1 MLKCKDLAHHA
12 GDYVDGELGFWRRL
26 GIRCHL
32 LICSS
37 CRAFVRKIR
46 ISKGFFAQRGL
57 SRLSPEERDDVV
69 NRVIEAAKSNSGDD
83 P

>member
-1 MLKCKDLAHHA
+1 MLKCKDIAHHA
-12 GDYVDGELGFWRRL
+12 GDYVDGETGFWRRL

-37 CRAFVRKIR
+37 CRNFVRKIR
-46 ISKGFFAQRGL
+46 ISKGFFAKRGL
-57 SRLSPEERDDVV
+57 SRLSPDERDEVV
-69 NRVIEAAKSNSGDD
+69 TRVIEAAKPTPGEG